1 MKIGT
6 IMLDGV
12 ETLVVKLRGEALD
25 AATLADVYQAAGLD
39 NPPATLQEM
48 IDRGQGEID
57 RAKQATAAA
66 MADPAKVTLRDSEAF
81 DWLPPQ
87 PRPLKMLNVAVNNN
101 DLNQY
106 AFRKPTQPMFF
117 LKPATCLIG
126 HGKPIELMEEHG
138 FTVPEP
144 EIAAVFK
151 KGGKCI
157 PVEEALDHLLGFTI
171 QNDLTASGVKFNI
184 DSVALQMPN
193 AASLRPHHHSWR
205 EKFGD
210 EDRYLYFT
218 YHTRSKGSDTF
229 GPMGPWLV
237 VDEIK
242 NPNDVKVRS
251 WVDGEQYTED
261 TTANYMFD
269 IAYAIHEASR
279 YFTFH
284 AGDIMSFGTAGLGVG
299 RFPKGNRDVNLQE
312 FKEVVCEFEG
322 IGTLTNPI
330 VKVVR

>member
-6 IMLDGV
+6 VNHQGQ
-12 ETLVVKLRGEALD
+12 ETLVIKVSEEN
-25 AATLADVYQAAGLD
+25 AATLASAYAAAGIP

-57 RAKQATAAA
+57 KAKRATDVVLATSSLVELL
-66 MADPAKVTLRDSEAF
+66 PIEGL

-87 PRPLKMLNVAVNNN
+87 PRPPKMLNVAVNNN

-117 LKPATCLIG
+117 LKPPTCLIG
-126 HGKPIELMEEHG
+126 HGKNIELMEEHA

-157 PVEEALDHLLGFTI
+157 PVEDALDHLLGYTI

-184 DSVALQMPN
+184 DSVALQMAKP
-193 AASLRPHHHSWR
+193 SDLRPHHTAWR
-205 EKFGD
+205 EKFGE

-237 VDEIK
+237 VDEIAD
-242 NPNDVKVRS
+242 PNNVVVRS

-269 IAYAIHEASR
+269 LAYAIHEASR
-279 YFTFH
+279 YFTFQ

-299 RFPKGNRDVNLQE
+299 RFARGNRDVNLQD
-312 FKEVVCEFEG
+312 FSEVVCEFEG
-322 IGTLTNPI
+322 IGVLSNPI

>member
-6 IMLDGV
+6 VNHQGV
-12 ETLVVKLRGEALD
+12 ETLIFKVSEEQ
-25 AATLADVYQAAGLD
+25 AATLADAYAASGRT

-57 RAKQATAAA
+57 AAKAAVETVL
-66 MADPAKVTLRDSEAF
+66 ADPSKVNLLAIENL

-87 PRPLKMLNVAVNNN
+87 PRPPKMLNVAVNNN

-117 LKPATCLIG
+117 LKPPTCLIG
-126 HGKPIELMEEHG
+126 HGKNIELMAEHA

-157 PVEEALDHLLGFTI
+157 PVEEALDYVLGYTI

-184 DSVALQMPN
+184 DSVALQMEKPTD
-193 AASLRPHHHSWR
+193 LRPHHTAWR
-205 EKFGD
+205 EKFGE

-237 VDEIK
+237 IDEIAD
-242 NPNDVKVRS
+242 PNNVVVRS

-269 IAYAIHEASR
+269 LAYAIHEASR
-279 YFTFH
+279 YFTFQ

-299 RFPKGNRDVNLQE
+299 RFKRGNRDVNLQD
-312 FKEVVCEFEG
+312 FSEVVCEFEG
-322 IGTLTNPI
+322 IGTLSNPI

>member
-6 IMLDGV
+6 VNHLNQ
-12 ETLVVKLRGEALD
+12 ETLIIKVSD
-25 AATLADVYQAAGLD
+25 DSAATLASAYAAIGIP

-48 IDRGQGEID
+48 IDRGQDEID
-57 RAKQATAAA
+57 NAKRATDAVLAS
-66 MADPAKVTLRDSEAF
+66 PSLVELLSIEGL

-87 PRPLKMLNVAVNNN
+87 PRPPKMLNVAVNNN
-101 DLNQY
+101 DLNQF

-117 LKPATCLIG
+117 LKPPTCLIG
-126 HGKPIELMEEHG
+126 HGKNIELMEEHA

-157 PVEEALDHLLGFTI
+157 PVDKALDHLLGYTI

-184 DSVALQMPN
+184 DSVALQMAKP
-193 AASLRPHHHSWR
+193 SDLRPHHTAWR
-205 EKFGD
+205 EKFGE

-237 VDEIK
+237 VDEIAD
-242 NPNDVKVRS
+242 PNNVVVRS

-269 IAYAIHEASR
+269 LAYAIHEASR
-279 YFTFH
+279 YFTFQ

-299 RFPKGNRDVNLQE
+299 RFARGNRDVNLQD
-312 FKEVVCEFEG
+312 FSEVVCEFEG
-322 IGTLTNPI
+322 IGVLSNPI